1 MTMNALTTSQPRLPY
16 PGERTGC
23 TPAQWRVLTD
33 AIFPSAK
40 SAASIVLALQY
51 CAARKLDVF
60 KRPVHVVPMWNSAL
74 RQEVET
80 IWPGINELQ
89 VTAARTGQWA
99 GMDHPEWGPEI
110 TRTFRG
116 QDKDKRANEVT
127 LNYPEWCSVTVYRM
141 IAGQKCGFAEPVYWM
156 ESYAKSSKWSE
167 VPNAMWQ
174 QRVRGQLHKN
184 AKAASLRAAFPEE
197 AGNDYTAEEME
208 GKETDGGVVIE
219 AEPIPEVVVVTNPGS
234 GYPMPPLPTFI
245 ERVEA
250 AVAKADNATKLLG
263 LMRKVIP
270 QTETMDDLAA
280 VWGLPAVR
288 ALWENG
294 PSLIRLDL
302 QELRKEAVDRLS
314 PKMDESDVVSNMMD
328 NYDSGAVP
336 EGPPEHDEEDFPG
349 DRLG

>member
-1 MTMNALTTSQPRLPY
+1 MNALTTSQPRLPY

-40 SAASIVLALQY
+40 SAAAIVLAIQY

-74 RQEVET
+74 NAEVET

-99 GMDHPEWGPEI
+99 GMDQPEWGPET
-110 TRTFRG
+110 TRTFSG
-116 QDKDKRANEVT
+116 EVGPKNAKKRVDLPIT
-127 LNYPEWCSVTVYRM
+127 FPEWCSVTVYRM

-156 ESYAKSSKWSE
+156 ESYARTSKWSE
-167 VPNAMWQ
+167 VPNAIWQ

-208 GKETDGGVVIE
+208 GKETDGGVVID
-219 AEPIPEVVVVTNPGS
+219 AIPDA
-234 GYPMPPLPTFI
+234 PPPQALPFI
-245 ERVEA
+245 ERVEV

-314 PKMDESDVVSNMMD
+314 PQMDE
-328 NYDSGAVP
+328 GGG
-336 EGPPEHDEEDFPG
+336 EGFDGDPGEEVEFPG
-349 DRLG
+349 DPGFQPKD